1 MNKIFK
7 LITSI
12 SFLFFSINAAL
23 SEENFFNEALK
34 MYQNEK
40 YEDARFMLERNIVFN
55 PKDAKSYLYLAKI
68 YNHEEDQNKE
78 EYNLETTLLI
88 EPNNEE
94 AILMLMKIAL
104 KKSNYSKVN
113 DLSQTFI
120 KVCKKLCDE
129 NNEIQKSLKN
139 IEPATMSL
147 DQNLNK
153 ILIIDFGSQFTQL
166 IARRIR
172 ELGVFSEIV
181 SHKKI
186 KIKHID
192 KSIKGII
199 LSGGPLN
206 VYEINKY
213 SFDKKIINLSIPI
226 LGICFGH
233 QILSKLNGGR
243 VKQSK
248 HREFGLANIYKKNES
263 LLIKNFFNKQKSKK
277 VWMSHADQVSK
288 LPKNFKVI
296 ASSTNSKFAIV
307 ENKLN
312 KFYGIQF
319 HPEVT
324 HTENGKKLISNFIFL
339 ICKIKRNWSS
349 KDQKIQLIKEVKDQV
364 GSEKVI
370 CALSGGVDSSV
381 VAQLL
386 NKAIGKKLYCIFVNT
401 GLLRKNEEV
410 QVVQTFKKRLKINL
424 IYVNAEKEFLKKLHN
439 VSDPEKKRKIIGNLF
454 IKIFERYAKKIK
466 NVKFLAQGTLYPD
479 LIESRSVTGS
489 QTSKI
494 KSHHNVGGLPKK
506 MKLKLVEPLKFLFK
520 DEVRKLGLELNLNK
534 DIISRHPFPGPGL
547 AIRMPGLITNEKIK
561 ILKEADYYFIQAL
574 RDHGLYHKIWQ
585 AYAALLPVKTVGVM
599 GDNRTYEYLCLL
611 RAITSEDGMTAD
623 FYEFKK
629 SFMETISNK
638 IVNSIRGINRVVYD
652 ITSKPPSTIELE

>member
-1 MNKIFK
+1 
-7 LITSI
+7 
-12 SFLFFSINAAL
+12 
-23 SEENFFNEALK
+23 
-34 MYQNEK
+34 
-40 YEDARFMLERNIVFN
+40 
-55 PKDAKSYLYLAKI
+55 
-68 YNHEEDQNKE
+68 
-78 EYNLETTLLI
+78 
-88 EPNNEE
+88 
-94 AILMLMKIAL
+94 
-104 KKSNYSKVN
+104 
-113 DLSQTFI
+113 
-120 KVCKKLCDE
+120 
-129 NNEIQKSLKN
+129 
-139 IEPATMSL
+139 MSL

-153 ILIIDFGSQFTQL
+153 ILIVDFGSQFTQL
-166 IARRIR
+166 IARRVR
-172 ELGVFSEIV
+172 ELGIFSEIV

-186 KIKHID
+186 KSKKINHT
-192 KSIKGII
+192 IKGII

-206 VYEINKY
+206 VYQINKY
-213 SFDKKIINLSIPI
+213 SFDKKIIQKGVPV

-233 QILSKLNGGR
+233 QIISKLNGGK

-248 HREFGLANIYKKNES
+248 HREFGLANITKKNNS
-263 LLIKNFFNKQKSKK
+263 LLIKNLFKKKKSIK

-296 ASSTNSKFAIV
+296 ASSQNSKFAVV
-307 ENKLN
+307 ENKFKN
-312 KFYGIQF
+312 YYGVQF

-339 ICKIKRNWSS
+339 ICKMRKNWSS
-349 KDQKIQLIKEVKDQV
+349 KDQKIKLIKDARQMV
-364 GSEKVI
+364 GNNKVI

-386 NKAIGKKLYCIFVNT
+386 NKAIGKNLHCIFVNT
-401 GLLRKNEEV
+401 GLLRKDEEK
-410 QVVQTFKKRLKINL
+410 QVVATFKKKLKINL
-424 IYVNAEKEFLKKLHN
+424 TYVNAEKEFLRKLSN
-439 VSDPEKKRKIIGNLF
+439 ISDPEKKRKIIGNLF

-479 LIESRSVTGS
+479 LIESKSVTGS

-520 DEVRKLGLELNLNK
+520 DEVRKLGLELNLSRE
-534 DIISRHPFPGPGL
+534 IISRHPFPGPGL
-547 AIRMPGLITNEKIK
+547 AIRMPGIITKEKIN
-561 ILKEADYYFIQAL
+561 ILKEADHYFIQAL
-574 RDHGLYHKIWQ
+574 RDHNLYHKIWQ

-629 SFMETISNK
+629 SFIQEISNK

>member
-1 MNKIFK
+1 
-7 LITSI
+7 
-12 SFLFFSINAAL
+12 
-23 SEENFFNEALK
+23 
-34 MYQNEK
+34 
-40 YEDARFMLERNIVFN
+40 
-55 PKDAKSYLYLAKI
+55 
-68 YNHEEDQNKE
+68 
-78 EYNLETTLLI
+78 
-88 EPNNEE
+88 
-94 AILMLMKIAL
+94 
-104 KKSNYSKVN
+104 
-113 DLSQTFI
+113 
-120 KVCKKLCDE
+120 
-129 NNEIQKSLKN
+129 
-139 IEPATMSL
+139 MSL
-147 DQNLNK
+147 DKNIDK

-186 KIKHID
+186 RNNKID
-192 KSIKGII
+192 VTVKGII

-213 SFDKKIINLSIPI
+213 SFDKKIIENGLPI

-248 HREFGLANIYKKNES
+248 HREFGLANIYKKKES
-263 LLIKNFFNKQKSKK
+263 LLIKDFFNNKKINK

-288 LPKNFKVI
+288 LPKNFKLV
-296 ASSTNSKFAIV
+296 ASSENSKFAII
-307 ENKLN
+307 ENDFK
-312 KFYGIQF
+312 KFYGVQF

-324 HTENGKKLISNFIFL
+324 HTENGKKLIKNFIFL

-349 KDQKIQLIKEVKDQV
+349 KDQKIKLINEVKYQV
-364 GSEKVI
+364 GENKVI

-401 GLLRKNEEV
+401 GLLRKDEEK
-410 QVVQTFKKRLKINL
+410 QVVETFKKKLKINL
-424 IYVNAEKEFLKKLHN
+424 IYVNAENEFVKKLTN
-439 VSDPEKKRKIIGNLF
+439 ISDPEKKRKIIGNLF

-479 LIESRSVTGS
+479 LIESKSVTGS

-506 MKLKLVEPLKFLFK
+506 MRLKLVEPLKFLFK

-534 DIISRHPFPGPGL
+534 EIISRHPFPGPGL
-547 AIRMPGLITNEKIK
+547 AIRIPGIITKEKIN
-561 ILKEADYYFIQAL
+561 ILKQADYYFIQAL

-629 SFMETISNK
+629 SFVQMISNK

-652 ITSKPPSTIELE
+652 VTSKPPSTIELE

>member
-1 MNKIFK
+1 
-7 LITSI
+7 
-12 SFLFFSINAAL
+12 
-23 SEENFFNEALK
+23 
-34 MYQNEK
+34 
-40 YEDARFMLERNIVFN
+40 
-55 PKDAKSYLYLAKI
+55 
-68 YNHEEDQNKE
+68 
-78 EYNLETTLLI
+78 
-88 EPNNEE
+88 
-94 AILMLMKIAL
+94 
-104 KKSNYSKVN
+104 
-113 DLSQTFI
+113 
-120 KVCKKLCDE
+120 
-129 NNEIQKSLKN
+129 
-139 IEPATMSL
+139 MSL
-147 DQNLNK
+147 DQNLGK
-153 ILIIDFGSQFTQL
+153 ILIVDFGSQFTQL
-166 IARRIR
+166 IARRVR
-172 ELGVFSEIV
+172 EIGVFSEII

-186 KIKHID
+186 KLKNID
-192 KSIKGII
+192 STIKGII

-206 VYEINKY
+206 VYQINKY
-213 SFDKKIINLSIPI
+213 SFDRKILQLNIPI

-233 QILSKLNGGR
+233 QILSKLNGGK

-248 HREFGLANIYKKNES
+248 HREFGLANIFKKNSS
-263 LLIKNFFNKQKSKK
+263 LLTSNFFKKSNTKK

-288 LPKNFKVI
+288 IPKNFKVV
-296 ASSTNSKFAIV
+296 ASSTNSKYAIV
-307 ENKLN
+307 EDKIK
-312 KFYGIQF
+312 KFYGVQF

-324 HTENGKKLISNFIFL
+324 HTEDGKKLISNFVFL
-339 ICKIKRNWSS
+339 ICKMKKNWSS
-349 KDQKIQLIKEVKDQV
+349 KDQKLQLIKDVRIQV
-364 GSEKVI
+364 GSNKVI

-479 LIESRSVTGS
+479 LIESKSVTGS

-494 KSHHNVGGLPKK
+494 KSHHNVGGLPKR

-520 DEVRKLGLELNLNK
+520 DEVRKLGLELNLSHE
-534 DIISRHPFPGPGL
+534 IISRHPFPGPGL
-547 AIRMPGLITNEKIK
+547 AIRMPGVITNEKIK
-561 ILKEADYYFIQAL
+561 ILKEADHYFIQAL
-574 RDHGLYHKIWQ
+574 RKHGLYHKIWQ

-629 SFMETISNK
+629 SFMEIISNQ

>member
-1 MNKIFK
+1 
-7 LITSI
+7 
-12 SFLFFSINAAL
+12 
-23 SEENFFNEALK
+23 
-34 MYQNEK
+34 
-40 YEDARFMLERNIVFN
+40 
-55 PKDAKSYLYLAKI
+55 
-68 YNHEEDQNKE
+68 
-78 EYNLETTLLI
+78 
-88 EPNNEE
+88 
-94 AILMLMKIAL
+94 
-104 KKSNYSKVN
+104 
-113 DLSQTFI
+113 
-120 KVCKKLCDE
+120 
-129 NNEIQKSLKN
+129 
-139 IEPATMSL
+139 MSL
-147 DQNLNK
+147 DLNLDK

-166 IARRIR
+166 IVRRIR
-172 ELGVFSEIV
+172 ELGVFSELI

-186 KIKHID
+186 KSSQIK
-192 KSIKGII
+192 SNVKGII

-206 VYEINKY
+206 VYQLNNNLFDNKIL
-213 SFDKKIINLSIPI
+213 KLGIPI

-233 QILSKLNGGR
+233 QILSKFNDGK

-248 HREFGLANIYKKNES
+248 HREFGLTNIYKRNNS
-263 LLIKNFFNKQKSKK
+263 LLIKNFFNKKTKK
-277 VWMSHADQVSK
+277 VWMSHADQVTK
-288 LPKNFKVI
+288 LPKNFRVI
-296 ASSTNSKFAIV
+296 ASSENSKFAIV
-307 ENKLN
+307 ENKIKN
-312 KFYGIQF
+312 FFGVQF

-324 HTENGKKLISNFIFL
+324 HTENGKKIISNFIFF

-349 KDQKIQLIKEVKDQV
+349 KDQKKKLIKEVKQQV
-364 GSEKVI
+364 GTDKVI

-401 GLLRKNEEV
+401 GLLRKHEET
-410 QVVQTFKKRLKINL
+410 QVVKTFKRKLKINL
-424 IYVNAEKEFLKKLHN
+424 IYVNAEKEFLRKLKN

-454 IKIFERYAKKIK
+454 IKIFERYSKKIR

-479 LIESRSVTGS
+479 LIESKSVTGS

-520 DEVRKLGLELNLNK
+520 DEVRKLGLELNLSK
-534 DIISRHPFPGPGL
+534 EIISRHPFPGPGL
-547 AIRMPGLITNEKIK
+547 AIRMPGIITSEKIK
-561 ILKEADYYFIQAL
+561 ILKEADYYFIKAL
-574 RDHGLYHKIWQ
+574 KEHGLYHKIWQ

-623 FYEFKK
+623 FFEFKK
-629 SFMETISNK
+629 SFSQMISNK

>member
-1 MNKIFK
+1 
-7 LITSI
+7 
-12 SFLFFSINAAL
+12 
-23 SEENFFNEALK
+23 
-34 MYQNEK
+34 
-40 YEDARFMLERNIVFN
+40 
-55 PKDAKSYLYLAKI
+55 
-68 YNHEEDQNKE
+68 
-78 EYNLETTLLI
+78 
-88 EPNNEE
+88 
-94 AILMLMKIAL
+94 
-104 KKSNYSKVN
+104 
-113 DLSQTFI
+113 
-120 KVCKKLCDE
+120 
-129 NNEIQKSLKN
+129 
-139 IEPATMSL
+139 MSL
-147 DQNLNK
+147 NQNLNK

-172 ELGVFSEIV
+172 ELGVFSNIV

-186 KIKHID
+186 KINEINQ
-192 KSIKGII
+192 SIKGII

-206 VYEINKY
+206 VYQNNRY
-213 SFDKKIINLSIPI
+213 SFNKRILELNIPV

-248 HREFGLANIYKKNES
+248 HREFGLANVIKKKNS
-263 LLIKNFFNKQKSKK
+263 LLTNNFFGTKKSKA
-277 VWMSHADQVSK
+277 VWMSHSDQVSK
-288 LPKNFKVI
+288 LPKSFKVI
-296 ASSTNSKFAIV
+296 ASSSNSKFAIV
-307 ENKLN
+307 ENKIKN
-312 KFYGIQF
+312 YYGVQF

-339 ICKIKRNWSS
+339 ICKIERNWSS
-349 KDQKIQLIKEVKDQV
+349 KDQKKQLIKDVRAQV
-364 GSEKVI
+364 GDNKVI

-410 QVVQTFKKRLKINL
+410 QVVKTFKNQLKINL
-424 IYVNAEKEFLKKLHN
+424 IYVNAKKEFLNKLKN

-479 LIESRSVTGS
+479 LIESKSVTGS
-489 QTSKI
+489 KTSKI

-506 MKLKLVEPLKFLFK
+506 MSLKLVEPLKFLFK
-520 DEVRKLGLELNLNK
+520 DEVRKLGLELKLSYE
-534 DIISRHPFPGPGL
+534 IISRHPFPGPGL
-547 AIRMPGLITNEKIK
+547 AIRMPGIITNEKIQ
-561 ILKEADYYFIQAL
+561 ILKEADHYFIQAL
-574 RDHGLYHKIWQ
+574 KDHGLYQKIWQ

-599 GDNRTYEYLCLL
+599 GDKRTYEYICLL

-629 SFMETISNK
+629 SFMQITSNR

-652 ITSKPPSTIELE
+652 VTSKPPSTIELE

>member
-1 MNKIFK
+1 
-7 LITSI
+7 
-12 SFLFFSINAAL
+12 
-23 SEENFFNEALK
+23 
-34 MYQNEK
+34 
-40 YEDARFMLERNIVFN
+40 
-55 PKDAKSYLYLAKI
+55 
-68 YNHEEDQNKE
+68 
-78 EYNLETTLLI
+78 
-88 EPNNEE
+88 
-94 AILMLMKIAL
+94 
-104 KKSNYSKVN
+104 
-113 DLSQTFI
+113 
-120 KVCKKLCDE
+120 
-129 NNEIQKSLKN
+129 
-139 IEPATMSL
+139 MSL
-147 DQNLNK
+147 EQNLDK

-172 ELGVFSEIV
+172 ELGVFSEII

-186 KIKHID
+186 KLKDID
-192 KSIKGII
+192 KTIKGII

-206 VYEINKY
+206 VYQINKY
-213 SFDKKIINLSIPI
+213 SFDKKIISLNIPI

-307 ENKLN
+307 ENKLK

-410 QVVQTFKKRLKINL
+410 QVVQTFKKRLKMNL
-424 IYVNAEKEFLKKLHN
+424 IYVNAEKEFLKKLNN

-479 LIESRSVTGS
+479 LIESKSVTGS

-520 DEVRKLGLELNLNK
+520 DEVRKLGLELNLSK

-547 AIRMPGLITNEKIK
+547 AIRMPGMITNDKIK

-574 RDHGLYHKIWQ
+574 KDHGLYHKIWQ

-629 SFMETISNK
+629 SFMQTISNK

-652 ITSKPPSTIELE
+652 VTSKPPSTIELE